1 MDLHLNWIFI
11 ISTESVCLH
20 LIKKR
25 ALVKAS
31 LLKVAA
37 TKLNNQSQRI
47 NRGRRR
53 PLAFI
58 SISKQW
64 GIVHTYTLIIGWTHS
79 IYHSLSLCLSLFPS
93 LSQTPSHY
101 PHPLHPLHSPV
112 PSSIINPDAFIVIR
126 GKSIIYNSPKL
137 VDRWIQWYGICLDCP
152 TRGPSHGLHLISSQL
167 KSAILFFSFYSSSAY
182 HWVTSEHRL
191 LVN

>member
-1 MDLHLNWIFI
+1 MDLLLNWIVI

-37 TKLNNQSQRI
+37 TKLNNQSQSI

-64 GIVHTYTLIIGWTHS
+64 GIVHTYTPIIVWTHS
-79 IYHSLSLCLSLFPS
+79 ICLSLFPS
-93 LSQTPSHY
+93 LSQTPSH
-101 PHPLHPLHSPV
+101 HPHPLHSPV
-112 PSSIINPDAFIVIR
+112 PSSLINPDAFIVIR

-152 TRGPSHGLHLISSQL
+152 TRGPSQGLHFISSQVSHL
-167 KSAILFFSFYSSSAY
+167 VFYLISQV
-182 HWVTSEHRL
+182 HTTRL
-191 LVN
+191 LWNDVCC